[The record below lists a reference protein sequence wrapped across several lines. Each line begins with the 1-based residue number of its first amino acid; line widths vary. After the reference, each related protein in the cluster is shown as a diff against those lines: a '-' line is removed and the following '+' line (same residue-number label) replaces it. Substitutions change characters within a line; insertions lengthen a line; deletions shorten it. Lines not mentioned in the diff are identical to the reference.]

1 MELQIDR
8 SKEYGVVLEGGGARG
23 AYQIG
28 AWKALKE
35 TGVRI
40 KGISGASVGAL
51 NGALM
56 CMDDLEKA
64 EYIWENITY
73 SKVMD
78 VDDAVMEKMMSLSL
92 KAGDLQEVLSTMR
105 RIFSEKGLDITPL
118 RTLIMD
124 TVDEEKIRS
133 SPRDLFVVTY
143 SLSDRKKVLADVKKL
158 PKGQIGDMLLA
169 SAYFLAFKNE
179 KLGGKR
185 YMDGGSVDNVPIEP
199 LLDAGYKDIL
209 VLRIYGIGRDSERF
223 LEIPDDVRIYRI
235 APRQDLGGILDFS
248 KKKARKNMLLGYYD
262 AMRMLYGLRGRHYY
276 IDAQGSEAYY
286 FDRMLSE
293 LELLKLYIRPV
304 LAEEDWEHLSGYR
317 PFTEQI
323 FPHLAEKLK
332 LKANW
337 DYKEL
342 YLAVLEEMAKKL
354 GLKRLHIYT
363 SEELIK
369 EIQKRLGALDSRLPI

>member
-1 MELQIDR
+1 
-8 SKEYGVVLEGGGARG
+8 
-23 AYQIG
+23 
-28 AWKALKE
+28 
-35 TGVRI
+35 
-40 KGISGASVGAL
+40 
-51 NGALM
+51 
-56 CMDDLEKA
+56 
-64 EYIWENITY
+64 
-73 SKVMD
+73 
-78 VDDAVMEKMMSLSL
+78 
-92 KAGDLQEVLSTMR
+92 
-105 RIFSEKGLDITPL
+105 
-118 RTLIMD
+118 
-124 TVDEEKIRS
+124 
-133 SPRDLFVVTY
+133 
-143 SLSDRKKVLADVKKL
+143 
-158 PKGQIGDMLLA
+158 
-169 SAYFLAFKNE
+169 
-179 KLGGKR
+179 
-185 YMDGGSVDNVPIEP
+185 MDGGSVDNVPIEP

-209 VLRIYGIGRDSERF
+209 VLRIYGIGRDSERL

-248 KKKARKNMLLGYYD
+248 KKKARKNMRLGYYD
-262 AMRMLYGLRGRHYY
+262 AMRMLYGLQGRHYY

-304 LAEEDWEHLSGYR
+304 LEAEDWEHLSGYR

-332 LKANW
+332 LKADW